1 MPKTRTPASRR
12 PRKRP
17 ARARSRGGARAL
29 ETALAGLA
37 HDIRT
42 PLGGILALSELL
54 AASEIGERERTWA
67 LTIKGTA
74 EYLTSLAT
82 VLVDAAKADVAGL
95 ALRRDVLK
103 PHALA
108 DAVTTLLTAR
118 AQAKGLQ
125 VEAAI
130 AADVPQ
136 AVIGDALRLRAALEN
151 LADNAVKFTDSGRVS
166 FTLAAERA
174 ARRRVRLV
182 FCVTDSGI
190 GLTRAEISR
199 LFRPFTQAS
208 EDIARRYGGAGIGLV
223 AVRRLAEAMGGGL
236 KITSA
241 HGRGS
246 TFELSVL
253 VEPAAAGAA
262 GADADAAAGASPAA
276 PGAATAPVRQLHVLC
291 AEDNP
296 FGRVVLNTIL
306 TELGHR
312 ADFVSSGEGA
322 FETVERG
329 DFDAVLMDVT
339 LSGVDG
345 IEATRRIR
353 ALGSARGKIPIIGI
367 SGRTTPAD
375 EAAAR
380 AAGMDAYLT
389 KPISAKLLAE
399 FLLALTAPGRQFRE
413 R

>member
-1 MPKTRTPASRR
+1 MPKKRTSVSRR
-12 PRKRP
+12 PRKKPVRRGTRK
-17 ARARSRGGARAL
+17 RADGERAL

-54 AASEIGERERTWA
+54 AASEIGERERAWA

-82 VLVDAAKADVAGL
+82 LLVDAAKADVAGL
-95 ALRRDVLK
+95 ELRRDLLK
-103 PHALA
+103 PHELVEGVTALLA
-108 DAVTTLLTAR
+108 AR

-125 VEAAI
+125 VETAI
-130 AADVPQ
+130 AEEVPP
-136 AVIGDALRLRAALEN
+136 VLVGDAVRLRAALEN
-151 LADNAVKFTDSGRVS
+151 LADNAVKFTDSGRIS
-166 FTLAAERA
+166 FAVAAERA
-174 ARRRVRLV
+174 ARGRRVRLV
-182 FCVTDSGI
+182 FSVTDSGI
-190 GLTRAEISR
+190 GLGSAEVQR

-208 EDIARRYGGAGIGLV
+208 EEVARRYGGAGLGLV
-223 AVRRLAEAMGGGL
+223 SVRRLAQAMGGGL

-241 HGRGS
+241 RGHGS
-246 TFELSVL
+246 TFRLWVVL
-253 VEPAAAGAA
+253 DPALEGAA
-262 GADADAAAGASPAA
+262 QTANGVQAAEP
-276 PGAATAPVRQLHVLC
+276 PRRLHILC

-312 ADFVSSGEGA
+312 ADFVSSGDA
-322 FETVERG
+322 AYAAVERG

-353 ALGSARGKIPIIGI
+353 ALPPPHGHVPIIGI
-367 SGRTTPAD
+367 SGRSTPAD

-399 FLLALTAPGRQFRE
+399 HLMVLTEPDRLQDADRAG
-413 R
+413 